1 MPYPESTFICKTLCC
16 VWFQQHIESPFAY
29 SKLDLPSF
37 YTSINCPTLL
47 AVKILIFL
55 MFAANIFAPF
65 IASPICI
72 SWARPGI
79 FILQQ

>member
-55 MFAANIFAPF
+55 MPTSLLLLLPVRFVLVGLGLAYSFCSSN
-65 IASPICI
+65 
-72 SWARPGI
+72 
-79 FILQQ
+79 